1 MLSRSKFFDKPF
13 KNHILKRII
22 KPKDNMKFIKEKD
35 EERRDYLFQKDRITK
50 RMTTFVSTV
59 LIILI
64 LVVATTYFTI
74 N

>member
-1 MLSRSKFFDKPF
+1 MLSHSNFFDKPF
-13 KNHILKRII
+13 KYLILKRII
-22 KPKDNMKFIKEKD
+22 KPKDKMKFIKEKD
-35 EERRDYLFQKDRITK
+35 EERRDYLFQKDRITI

-64 LVVATTYFTI
+64 LAVATTYFTI

>member
-1 MLSRSKFFDKPF
+1 
-13 KNHILKRII
+13 
-22 KPKDNMKFIKEKD
+22 MKFIKEND

-50 RMTTFVSTV
+50 RMTTLVSTV

-64 LVVATTYFTI
+64 LAVATTYFTI

>member
-1 MLSRSKFFDKPF
+1 MLRHSKFFDKPF

-22 KPKDNMKFIKEKD
+22 KLKDNMKFIKEKD

>member
-1 MLSRSKFFDKPF
+1 
-13 KNHILKRII
+13 
-22 KPKDNMKFIKEKD
+22 MKFIKEKD